1 MPVQP
6 KYEEFLPRFLQ
17 ALFEPG
23 DCVNV
28 ARLVPAAPGSKIVKR
43 LDASYLR
50 DDAIK
55 FLLPNPDMS
64 NYYFGA
70 SAVDGTGVYGK
81 TNCVLARA
89 FYLDLDYGKAGHNDE
104 CPFATLEETV
114 GYLLTLPLR
123 PSVAW
128 ATGHGVQAAY
138 LLREPFALGGDQ
150 ERIGRYEGVSKRLSK
165 MAKSDATFTCH
176 HLFRVPLS
184 LNDKWWLEEV
194 PPEVRG
200 ELLWMDDARRYAF
213 EEIEAAVDAY
223 GIDDHL
229 DQAQEEALEFLSGDE
244 DDDEEDKASGYVPFE
259 QLPEEIRKSI
269 TKVEGDR
276 SVEFMRVIGRMV
288 NAGYDDKTIFD
299 AVDRGTAFHNKYD
312 PLPRFKLEFERAL
325 GKCRNEQRRFN
336 AELAPNLKGHNKPE
350 KVALEACAALP
361 QALSDMLGRYAQA
374 CDEGRVIELGQRVY
388 DAARFHEHMYQSQS
402 SGVLESPC
410 GSGKST
416 WAISH
421 IALNAG
427 DGNRYIYVTETVDA
441 LYDAAEILKKLAK
454 APVGRVHSFNR
465 EKCNKLCGAWHE
477 WQECN
482 PKDPKAVCHAC
493 AQRGTCPSYNRD
505 AERKKPI
512 LCMTHEGLSRAIEEN
527 SDLLEDASI
536 LVDEGLNHFATWEVT
551 LSDLE
556 LLRSIGRDLPLDG
569 FFPCSLFGCAADLAK
584 WEISPEVDVFA
595 RRNYVYRDERQTAAL
610 HAACLELRNQ
620 IYAGKAALDPFKAKA
635 GDEDRARDTLA
646 NLLNF
651 FRPSAAGDASYAFHE
666 TRDRRGLRYAAKRR
680 RFSLE
685 VPRKYRKLWMLN
697 ASAQLCPFPYPANLK
712 VYSCPDLPDNSGLVK
727 LHVVRGTPTQKKEEQ
742 NVWLSDVVMGI
753 RSRLEFSKH
762 EMVLVATDKE
772 SDLLE
777 DIQAKIRA
785 AFGNAEIVHL
795 SRGRIKGKN
804 EAGKCTLAVLTGMA
818 LFTTLDDFALHA
830 ALLLRRTYPDEP
842 HVFTKERNPAWTR
855 GGPRLPAIRRY
866 FALRSLD
873 ELYQTIYRTAVRNDK
888 EVEAIIAIP
897 SPEWLVLLWETVMPR
912 FQLGLALRLGDE
924 DKGEYEK
931 GKSGSRV
938 PVKAITKAEKIK
950 LAKTP
955 EEAAYEAAHG
965 VDDMIFERDP
975 LIDGLRVICSP
986 PGKEFSKQ
994 QLADMFAGMA
1004 PEKTWGT
1011 AKPMWKDIKARIW
1024 PLLKPFFEKGRT
1036 NRVLRRKKT

>member
-1 MPVQP
+1 MRMPVQP
-6 KYEEFLPRFLQ
+6 RYEELLPRFLQ

-23 DCVNV
+23 DFVNV
-28 ARLVPAAPGSKIVKR
+28 ARLVPGPGGKEDVRR

-55 FLLPNPDMS
+55 FLLPNADMP

-81 TNCVLARA
+81 ANCVLARA
-89 FYLDLDYGKAGHNDE
+89 FYLDIDCGQEGHKGE

-123 PSVAW
+123 PSIAW
-128 ATGHGVQAAY
+128 ATGHGLQAAY
-138 LLREPFALGGDQ
+138 LLKDPYALGRDP
-150 ERIGRYEGVSKRLSK
+150 ERIGRYEHVGKRLGK

-229 DQAQEEALEFLSGDE
+229 DQAQEEALEFLSGDDGE
-244 DDDEEDKASGYVPFE
+244 EDEEEKASGYVPFD

-269 TKVEGDR
+269 TEVEGDR
-276 SVEFMRVIGRMV
+276 STQFHIVIGRMV
-288 NAGYDDKTIFD
+288 RAGYDDKTILD
-299 AVDRGTAFHNKYD
+299 AVGKGGAFHAKYGT
-312 PLPRFKLEFERAL
+312 PKRFREEFERSL
-325 GKCRNEQRRFN
+325 GKARSEKRRFN

-350 KVALEACAALP
+350 KVALESCAALP
-361 QALSDMLGRYAQA
+361 QTLSDMLGRYGKA
-374 CDEGRVIELGQRVY
+374 CGIELRQRVL
-388 DAARFHEHMYQSQS
+388 DAARFHEHMLQTQKE
-402 SGVLESPC
+402 GVLESPC

-441 LYDAAEILKKLAK
+441 LYKAADVLDKLAK

-465 EKCNKLCGAWHE
+465 EKCNTLCGAWHE
-477 WQECN
+477 WRECN
-482 PKDPKAVCHAC
+482 PKDPKAVCHTC
-493 AQRGTCPSYNRD
+493 AQRGACPSYNRD

-512 LCMTHEGLSRAIEEN
+512 LCMTHEGLNRAIEEN
-527 SDLLEDASI
+527 SDLLEDAGI

-556 LLRSIGRDLPLDG
+556 LLRSCGNDLPLDG
-569 FFPCSLFGCAADLAK
+569 FFPCGLFGCADDLAK
-584 WEISPEVDVFA
+584 WNIPPEVDVFA

-610 HAACLELRNQ
+610 HGACLELRKRF
-620 IYAGKAALDPFKAKA
+620 YAGKAILDPFKAKA

-666 TRDRRGLRYAAKRR
+666 TRDERGTRYAAKRM
-680 RFSLE
+680 RFNLE

-712 VYSCPDLPDNSGLVK
+712 VYACPDLPGNSHLVT
-727 LHVVRGTPTQKKEEQ
+727 LHVVRGTPTQKKEQQ
-742 NVWLSDVVMGI
+742 NVWLSDVVMAI
-753 RSRLEFSKH
+753 RSHREFSKH
-762 EMVLVATDKE
+762 GKVLVATDKD

-777 DIQAKIRA
+777 DIKAKIRA

-795 SRGRIKGKN
+795 SRGRIKGENK
-804 EAGKCTLAVLTGMA
+804 AGECTLAVLTGMA
-818 LFTTLDDFALHA
+818 LFTTLDDCALHA

-842 HVFTKERNPAWTR
+842 YVFSKERKPVWTR
-855 GGPRLPAIRRY
+855 GGPRVPAIRRY
-866 FALRSLD
+866 YALRALD
-873 ELYQTIYRTAVRNDK
+873 EIYQTIYRTAVRNDK
-888 EVEAIIAIP
+888 PVEAIIAVP
-897 SPEWLVLLWETVMPR
+897 SPEWLVLLWVTVMPH
-912 FQLGLALRLGDE
+912 FNLGHALRLGDE
-924 DKGEYEK
+924 DKGD
-931 GKSGSRV
+931 GKTVETGGRV
-938 PVKAITKAEKIK
+938 PVKALTKEEKIK

-955 EEAAYEAAHG
+955 EEAAHEAAHG
-965 VDDMIFERDP
+965 VDDNIFERDNV
-975 LIDGLRVICSP
+975 IDGLRVICSL
-986 PGKEFSKQ
+986 PGQEFSKQ
-994 QLADMFAGMA
+994 QLADMFAGIA

-1011 AKPMWKDIKARIW
+1011 ANPMWKDIKVRIW
-1024 PLLKPFFEKGRT
+1024 PLLAPFFEKDT
-1036 NRVLRRKKT
+1036 RKVKRKHC